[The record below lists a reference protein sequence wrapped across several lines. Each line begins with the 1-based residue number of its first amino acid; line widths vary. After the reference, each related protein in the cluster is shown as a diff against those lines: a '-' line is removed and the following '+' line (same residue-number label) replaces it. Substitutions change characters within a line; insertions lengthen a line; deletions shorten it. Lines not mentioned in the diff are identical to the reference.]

1 MTARLQ
7 RLRGFAKGRPFT
19 ASILGI
25 VAVLALTLGSY
36 SAYVGA
42 PPVIYRDGLFYLIM
56 RQDAPWL
63 PRAVRIALNDPNPT
77 AEAGEITWRRL
88 APGFEIGDMP
98 VLHNGEEVDH
108 LYLTRIDPNLYRF
121 ELRIDADNDLNA
133 WMRDAQP
140 AAVINA
146 SYYNAAMGAA
156 TPVRID
162 GAFAGPSDYDSQHG
176 AFVSSDAMTQIVDLA
191 NGGDWRAAMSDAR
204 TAMVSYPMLLTPED
218 ENRAPESRWLASRS
232 FVAQDADGL
241 IILGSAPE
249 GYFSLHRLGE
259 FLRTAPLNLR
269 YVLNLD
275 GGPVACHGV
284 AQGDTVRR
292 IYGHVEL
299 QSDGEHQPLRVLP
312 ASREIH
318 ALMPIVLAVFPRTDV
333 AATPEAQLEP

>member
-7 RLRGFAKGRPFT
+7 RLRGFAKRRPFT
-19 ASILGI
+19 AT
-25 VAVLALTLGSY
+25 TLGFVLLLAVVLGAY
-36 SAYVGA
+36 FAYVGA
-42 PPVIYRDGLFYLIM
+42 PPVIYRDGLVYLTM

-77 AEAGEITWRRL
+77 AEAGELTWRRL
-88 APGFEIGDMP
+88 APGFEIGSMP
-98 VLHNGEEVDH
+98 VLHNGVEVDH
-108 LYLTRIDPNLYRF
+108 LYLTRIDPRLYRF

-133 WMRDAQP
+133 WMRDVHP

-162 GAFAGPSDYDSQHG
+162 GAFAGPSEYDSQHG
-176 AFVSSDAMTQIVDLA
+176 AFISSDALTQIVDLA
-191 NGGDWRAAMSDAR
+191 NGGDWRAAMADAQ
-204 TAMVSYPMLLTPED
+204 TAMVSYPMLLTPEG

-284 AQGDTVRR
+284 AQGDTIRR

-299 QSDGEHQPLRVLP
+299 QSDGPNQPLRVLP
-312 ASREIH
+312 ASRDIH
-318 ALMPIVLAVFPRTDV
+318 ALMPIVLIALPR
-333 AATPEAQLEP
+333 ATPTAAQ

>member
-1 MTARLQ
+1 MTARFEQ
-7 RLRGFAKGRPFT
+7 LRGFAKRRPLI
-19 ASILGI
+19 SSLLGLAVVFV
-25 VAVLALTLGSY
+25 VALGSY
-36 SAYVGA
+36 VAYVGA
-42 PPVIYRDGLFYLIM
+42 PPVIYRDGLFYLTM

-63 PRAVRIALNDPNPT
+63 PRSVRIALNDPTPT
-77 AEAGEITWRRL
+77 AEAGEVSWRRL
-88 APGFEIGDMP
+88 APGLEIGELP
-98 VLHNGEEVDH
+98 VLHDGEEVDR
-108 LYLTRIDPNLYRF
+108 LYLTRIDPRFYRF

-133 WMRDAQP
+133 WMRDVRP
-140 AAVINA
+140 VAVINA
-146 SYYNAAMGAA
+146 SYYDSAMGPA

-162 GAFAGPSDYDSQHG
+162 GEFAGPASYGSQHG
-176 AFVSSDAMTQIVDLA
+176 AFVSSDALTQIVDLA
-191 NGGDWRAAMSDAR
+191 NGGDWRAAMADAQ
-204 TAMVSYPMLLTPED
+204 TAMVSYPTLLSATG

-249 GYFSLHRLGE
+249 GYFSLYRLGE

-284 AQGDTVRR
+284 AEGGVMRF

-312 ASREIH
+312 ASRDIH
-318 ALMPIVLAVFPRTDV
+318 ALMPIVLAVFARTDV
-333 AATPEAQLEP
+333 AEIEGPVSP

>member
-7 RLRGFAKGRPFT
+7 RLGAFAKRRPFS
-19 ASILGI
+19 ASVLTVVVLLAGVLG
-25 VAVLALTLGSY
+25 GY
-36 SAYVGA
+36 SLYVGA
-42 PPVIYRDGLFYLIM
+42 PPVIYRDGLFYMTM

-77 AEAGEITWRRL
+77 AEAGEVTWRRL
-88 APGFEIGDMP
+88 APGFEIGDVP

-108 LYLTRIDPNLYRF
+108 LYLTRIDPRLYRF

-162 GAFAGPSDYDSQHG
+162 GAFAGPTEYDSQHG
-176 AFVSSDAMTQIVDLA
+176 AFVSSDALTQFVDLA
-191 NGGDWRAAMSDAR
+191 NGGDWHAAMRDSD
-204 TAMVSYPMLLTPED
+204 TAFVSYPTLVSASG

-232 FVAQDADGL
+232 FIAQDADGL

-259 FLRTAPLNLR
+259 FLRTAPLSLR

-292 IYGHVEL
+292 IYGHIEL

-312 ASREIH
+312 ASRKIH

-333 AATPEAQLEP
+333 DGTEEAASP

>member
-7 RLRGFAKGRPFT
+7 QLRGFAKRRPFG
-19 ASILGI
+19 ASVLGI
-25 VAVLALTLGSY
+25 VVLLICALGSY
-36 SAYVGA
+36 SLYVGA
-42 PPVIYRDGLFYLIM
+42 PPVIYREGLFYLTM

-63 PRAVRIALNDPNPT
+63 PRAVRVALNDPMPT
-77 AEAGEITWRRL
+77 AEAGEVTWRRL

-98 VLHNGEEVDH
+98 VLHDGEEVDH
-108 LYLTRIDPNLYRF
+108 LYLTRIDPRFYRF

-133 WMRDAQP
+133 WMREAQP

-146 SYYNAAMGAA
+146 SYYNAAMGPA

-162 GAFAGPSDYDSQHG
+162 GAFAGPADYDSQHG
-176 AFVSSDAMTQIVDLA
+176 AFVSSDALTQIVDLA
-191 NGGDWRAAMSDAR
+191 NGGDWRAAMGDAQ
-204 TAMVSYPMLLTPED
+204 TALVSYPTLLSAD
-218 ENRAPESRWLASRS
+218 GENRAPESRWLASRS
-232 FVAQDADGL
+232 FIAQDADGF

-259 FLRTAPLNLR
+259 FLRTAPLNLH
-269 YVLNLD
+269 YELNLD

-284 AQGDTVRR
+284 AQGDTIRR

-299 QSDGEHQPLRVLP
+299 QSDGENQPLRVLP
-312 ASREIH
+312 ASRKIQ

-333 AATPEAQLEP
+333 AESS